1 MLDFLMMWKNPKM
14 VAYVALT
21 AVLYV
26 VLVLPFMKYSI
37 FGGHGDFGRIGVGV
51 VAAFSLL
58 FGPATAWGTAIGSTI
73 RDALTSGLD
82 TVSIF
87 GFVANFILGYVPYK
101 LWKVLSS
108 AKPDLRNLKK
118 VALFAA
124 VNLAACAI
132 CGVIVGWAL
141 YWLSPPVPFMPTSL
155 IIAVSDAVWAILLG
169 SVILALSYKPLSKRR
184 LLYTDLMCEKPRK
197 WSKTRTAAALAFVVC
212 TVICFVVGALWVV
225 DPFVLLAPALLSFV
239 CLVYTLR

>member
-1 MLDFLMMWKNPKM
+1 MLYFLKMWKNPKT
-14 VAYVALT
+14 VAYVVLT
-21 AVLYV
+21 AVLYA
-26 VLVLPFMKYSI
+26 VLVLPFMKLSI
-37 FGGHGDFGRIGVGV
+37 FGGHGDFGRLGVGV

-58 FGPATAWGTAIGSTI
+58 FGPAAAWGAAIGSTI

-87 GFVANFILGYVPYK
+87 GFVANFMLGYVPYK
-101 LWKVLSS
+101 LWIALSS
-108 AKPDLRNLKK
+108 AKPDLRSLKK

-132 CGVIVGWAL
+132 CGVIVGLAL

-169 SVILALSYKPLSKRR
+169 SIILALSYKPLSKRK
-184 LLYTDLMCEKPRK
+184 LLFTDLMVEKPRK
-197 WSKTRTAAALAFVVC
+197 WTNVRTAAALAFVIC
-212 TVICFVVGALWVV
+212 TVICFIVGALWVV
-225 DPFVLLAPALLSFV
+225 DPLVLLVPALLSFI
-239 CLVYTLR
+239 CLVYALR